1 MKQEKRQEL
10 MKDIFSDIF
19 GGLLIAVGVYN
30 FASEAQFPL
39 PGVSGIS
46 LIFYQLFGLPIG
58 TMTILLNIPIFLCT
72 ARILGRRFFIRS
84 IRSILITSFIMDV
97 IAPLLPIYESDRLL
111 AALYC
116 GVLSGAGYAL
126 IFMRDSSTGGM
137 DFVTM
142 AIRAKRPHLSLGSI
156 IFFLDLAVILP
167 GAWLVARDVDSLIYG
182 IIIAWLISVV
192 TDKLMYGISQGKIAL
207 IVTEKGTDICRCIDA
222 AFGRGSTI
230 LNGKGSYTKADRDVV
245 MCACSKKQM
254 YGIRKLIKQVD
265 PHSFLVIMDSSD
277 VVGEGFL
284 KE

>member
-1 MKQEKRQEL
+1 MKKEKTQEFL
-10 MKDIFSDIF
+10 KDILSDIL
-19 GGLLIAVGVYN
+19 GGLLIAAGVYN

-39 PGVSGIS
+39 PGVSGIA

-58 TMTILLNIPIFLCT
+58 SMTILLNIPVFLCT
-72 ARILGRRFFIRS
+72 FRILGRRFFIRS
-84 IRSILITSFIMDV
+84 VRSILITSFIMDV
-97 IAPLLPIYESDRLL
+97 IAPLLPVYESDRLL
-111 AALYC
+111 AALCC

-137 DFVTM
+137 DFITM
-142 AIRAKRPHLSLGSI
+142 AIRAKKPHLSLGSI
-156 IFFLDLAVILP
+156 IFILDLAVILP
-167 GAWLVARDVDSLIYG
+167 GAWLVSRDVESLIYG
-182 IIIAWLISVV
+182 ILIAWLISVV
-192 TDKLMYGISQGKIAL
+192 TDRLMYGISQGKVAL
-207 IVTEKGTDICRCIDA
+207 IVTEKSTDICRCIDA

-230 LNGKGSYTKADRDVV
+230 LKGKGSYTQADRDVV

-265 PHSFLVIMDSSD
+265 PQSFLVIMDSSD